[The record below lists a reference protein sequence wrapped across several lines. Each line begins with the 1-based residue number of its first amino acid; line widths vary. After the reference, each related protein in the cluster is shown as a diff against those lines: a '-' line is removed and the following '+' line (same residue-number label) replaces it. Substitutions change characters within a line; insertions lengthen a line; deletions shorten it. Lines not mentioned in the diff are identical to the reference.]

1 MAKNAKAA
9 YATAVWLQIRRDKC
23 VAFVDH
29 VRPHLEGWIRELPN
43 FVEATLHAA
52 LDEKRVLIYIV
63 WDTKESAI
71 NYRTGPDSEQLWQ
84 VIQSSGALL
93 RDSHTYK
100 IIEVIRRREPQ
111 EPRT

>member
-9 YATAVWLQIRRDKC
+9 YATAVWFQIRTDKC
-23 VAFVDH
+23 DAFVDH
-29 VRPHLEGWIRELPN
+29 VRPHLEGWIRELPG

-52 LDEKRVLIYIV
+52 LDKQRVLINIV

-71 NYRTGPDSEQLWQ
+71 NYRTGPDNEQLWQ
-84 VIQSSGALL
+84 IIQSSGAVQ

-100 IIEVIRRREPQ
+100 IIEVIRRRAVSTRGE
-111 EPRT
+111 